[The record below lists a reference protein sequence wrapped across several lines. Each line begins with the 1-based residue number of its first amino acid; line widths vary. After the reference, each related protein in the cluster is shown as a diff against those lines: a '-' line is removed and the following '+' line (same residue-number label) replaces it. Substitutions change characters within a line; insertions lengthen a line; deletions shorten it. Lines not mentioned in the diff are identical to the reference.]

1 MEEIFNFTSNNPP
14 IDNENLHFSNS
25 VISDDEDPIWLIILD
40 RSQLIMTIVGLIANV
55 GTSTTLIKNGQV
67 GMATIGVKSFIL

>member
-1 MEEIFNFTSNNPP
+1 MEEIFNVTSNNPT
-14 IDNENLHFSNS
+14 IDNKNLHFSNS
-25 VISDDEDPIWLIILD
+25 VISDDGDPIWLIILD

-67 GMATIGVKSFIL
+67 SMTIICVKRF

>member
-1 MEEIFNFTSNNPP
+1 MEEIFNVTSNNPT
-14 IDNENLHFSNS
+14 IDNKNLHLSNS
-25 VISDDEDPIWLIILD
+25 VISDDGDPIWLIILD

-67 GMATIGVKSFIL
+67 SMTIICVKRF

>member
-1 MEEIFNFTSNNPP
+1 MEEIFNVTSNNPP
-14 IDNENLHFSNS
+14 IDNKNLHFSNS
-25 VISDDEDPIWLIILD
+25 VISDDGDPIWMIILD

-67 GMATIGVKSFIL
+67 SMTIICVKRF

>member
-1 MEEIFNFTSNNPP
+1 MEEIFNVTSNNPP
-14 IDNENLHFSNS
+14 IDNKNLHFSNS
-25 VISDDEDPIWLIILD
+25 VISDDGDPIWLIILD

-67 GMATIGVKSFIL
+67 SMTIICVKRF